1 MFAVS
6 PGASADVLVASG
18 VSVSLGGPP
27 SPGTNCVGVGRRV
40 SVAAALVGVPAA
52 LVASGVK
59 VPFGALVAVIGLG
72 GCSNPLFPESEDRS
86 QFAGYDRARDQTVPA
101 YVEDAY
107 GDRRPN
113 LRGRLLTRE

>member
-1 MFAVS
+1 LS
-6 PGASADVLVASG
+6 THEISLSSG
-18 VSVSLGGPP
+18 VPP
-27 SPGTNCVGVGRRV
+27 DPFGRYAFWSTERAMFRRV
-40 SVAAALVGVPAA
+40 HPGPGFRGETRRAIALGAFLA
-52 LVASGVK
+52 L
-59 VPFGALVAVIGLG
+59 IGLG